1 MIYLSKGIVKENS
14 TEHLLQV
21 ARCGQEYSLS
31 GEQAALWL
39 NGRFGFS
46 EAKTESEK
54 RTLKH
59 LARMG
64 LAETGAEN
72 TDVARYRILTQCVC
86 CPAVNAKPEIFLSH
100 AEKEALTWLRNA
112 GLRLTVAELIFLREH
127 KIKPEPRYLH
137 SENRQALVEA
147 IYTKNTIADNCLEQ
161 IMECADC
168 RDDTVKILLGL
179 LKKKKLI
186 VL

>member
-31 GEQAALWL
+31 GEQAVLWL

-46 EAKTESEK
+46 EVKTESEK

-64 LAETGAEN
+64 LAETGA
-72 TDVARYRILTQCVC
+72 
-86 CPAVNAKPEIFLSH
+86 
-100 AEKEALTWLRNA
+100 
-112 GLRLTVAELIFLREH
+112 
-127 KIKPEPRYLH
+127 
-137 SENRQALVEA
+137 
-147 IYTKNTIADNCLEQ
+147 
-161 IMECADC
+161 
-168 RDDTVKILLGL
+168 
-179 LKKKKLI
+179 
-186 VL
+186 

>member
-31 GEQAALWL
+31 GEQAVLWL

-46 EAKTESEK
+46 EVKTESEK

-64 LAETGAEN
+64 LAET
-72 TDVARYRILTQCVC
+72 
-86 CPAVNAKPEIFLSH
+86 
-100 AEKEALTWLRNA
+100 
-112 GLRLTVAELIFLREH
+112 
-127 KIKPEPRYLH
+127 
-137 SENRQALVEA
+137 
-147 IYTKNTIADNCLEQ
+147 EQ
-161 IMECADC
+161 
-168 RDDTVKILLGL
+168 KILMWQDTESSHS
-179 LKKKKLI
+179 
-186 VL
+186 VFAARQSMQNQRFF

>member
-31 GEQAALWL
+31 GEQAVLWL

-46 EAKTESEK
+46 EVKTESEK

-72 TDVARYRILTQCVC
+72 TDVARYRILTVCLLPGNQC
-86 CPAVNAKPEIFLSH
+86 KTRDF
-100 AEKEALTWLRNA
+100 
-112 GLRLTVAELIFLREH
+112 F
-127 KIKPEPRYLH
+127 EPRRKGNINVALECRTSADGSRNYL
-137 SENRQALVEA
+137 S
-147 IYTKNTIADNCLEQ
+147 
-161 IMECADC
+161 
-168 RDDTVKILLGL
+168 
-179 LKKKKLI
+179 
-186 VL
+186 

>member
-14 TEHLLQV
+14 TEHLLRV

-31 GEQAALWL
+31 GEKAALWL

-46 EAKTESEK
+46 EVKTESEK
-54 RTLKH
+54 WTLEH
-59 LARMG
+59 LVRIG
-64 LAETGAEN
+64 LVETEAEN
-72 TDVARYRILTQCVC
+72 TDVARYRILTQCIC
-86 CPAVNAKPEIFLSH
+86 CPAVNAKPECFLSH
-100 AEKEALTWLRNA
+100 TEKEILIWLRNA

-127 KIKPEPRYLH
+127 KIRPEPRYLH

-161 IMECADC
+161 IMECAEC
-168 RDDTVKILLGL
+168 RDETIRILLGL
-179 LKKKKLI
+179 LKKKKLL

>member
-59 LARMG
+59 LVRIG

-72 TDVARYRILTQCVC
+72 TDVARYRILTQCIC
-86 CPAVNAKPEIFLSH
+86 LS
-100 AEKEALTWLRNA
+100 
-112 GLRLTVAELIFLREH
+112 LIH
-127 KIKPEPRYLH
+127 I
-137 SENRQALVEA
+137 
-147 IYTKNTIADNCLEQ
+147 
-161 IMECADC
+161 
-168 RDDTVKILLGL
+168 
-179 LKKKKLI
+179 
-186 VL
+186 

>member
-31 GEQAALWL
+31 GEQAVLWL

-46 EAKTESEK
+46 EVKSEK

-86 CPAVNAKPEIFLSH
+86 CPAVNAKPEIFLRR

-127 KIKPEPRYLH
+127 KIRDE
-137 SENRQALVEA
+137 
-147 IYTKNTIADNCLEQ
+147 TI
-161 IMECADC
+161 
-168 RDDTVKILLGL
+168 RILLGL

>member
-31 GEQAALWL
+31 GEQAVLWL

-46 EAKTESEK
+46 EVKTESEK

-72 TDVARYRILTQCVC
+72 TDVARYRTVSYTHLDVYKRQGMNSISVWSSHYTIRVRR
-86 CPAVNAKPEIFLSH
+86 CP
-100 AEKEALTWLRNA
+100 
-112 GLRLTVAELIFLREH
+112 
-127 KIKPEPRYLH
+127 
-137 SENRQALVEA
+137 
-147 IYTKNTIADNCLEQ
+147 
-161 IMECADC
+161 
-168 RDDTVKILLGL
+168 
-179 LKKKKLI
+179 
-186 VL
+186 

>member
-31 GEQAALWL
+31 GEQAVLWL

-46 EAKTESEK
+46 EVKTESEK

-86 CPAVNAKPEIFLSH
+86 CPAINAKPEIFLSR
-100 AEKEALTWLRNA
+100 AEKEILMWLWNA
-112 GLRLTVAELIFLREH
+112 GL
-127 KIKPEPRYLH
+127 
-137 SENRQALVEA
+137 
-147 IYTKNTIADNCLEQ
+147 Q
-161 IMECADC
+161 IGRAH
-168 RDDTVKILLGL
+168 V
-179 LKKKKLI
+179 
-186 VL
+186 